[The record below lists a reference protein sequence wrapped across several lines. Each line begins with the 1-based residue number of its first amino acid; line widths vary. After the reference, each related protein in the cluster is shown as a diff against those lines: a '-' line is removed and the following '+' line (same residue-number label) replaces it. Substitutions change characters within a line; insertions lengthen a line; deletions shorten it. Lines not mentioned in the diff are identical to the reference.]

1 MEIEKDMSYPKS
13 SGMRAAIRL
22 TLALAVVASLGW
34 LTLPS
39 TVWNRFEPKALAAPP
54 IIVTTAADNG
64 DNVNPTPGSLR
75 KAIIDANAAPGT
87 DTIVFQIGSGLQV
100 IKPKSELPALT
111 DPVIIDGTTQPGFA
125 GVPLIFLDGS
135 DAGEVGGLTIRGGNS
150 TVRGLII
157 SSFRYRA
164 IELNTNGSNVIA
176 GNYIGT
182 NATGTAASGTKENNG
197 PGILIFSANNII
209 GGTTPADR
217 NIVASNTNSN
227 GSIGVWMWNA
237 GATGNKVIGNYI
249 GTDVTGTQPLGQGNV
264 GVWITNGAAFNIIGG
279 STAAERNVISA
290 NASGVSMDVDVH
302 DNKIQGNY
310 IGTRA
315 DGTGNLGN
323 GYGVIVERSSHD
335 NLIGGTNPGEGN
347 IIAFSNGQGVAFFID
362 NSDTSV
368 GNAILGNSIHS
379 NNNLGID
386 FQLDGVTPNDVGA
399 TVNDPSDADTG
410 PNNRQNF
417 PDITSVTNN
426 AANTIIDGTLRS
438 EASKTYRIELFSNT
452 TCDPSGYGEGE
463 HFVAATNATTNAS
476 GNTNFNFTIPTASIT
491 GIFFTVTATD
501 PNNNTSEFSQCKS
514 SAAATAGALQ
524 FGAQSL
530 NVSESAGTVNA
541 VVTRTN
547 GSTGAVSA
555 TYTTSDGTA
564 AAGSDYTAKTGQ
576 VDFADGETSKQISI
590 NITNDS
596 ASENTETF
604 AITLSNPTNSASL
617 GQQSQIT
624 IFIDDNDAPTIS
636 IDDVQVTEG
645 NSGTKNANFT
655 VSLSAPYFKTTSVDF
670 ATAAGGTATVG
681 NDYQPTAGTVTF
693 GIGET
698 SKPVTVLVNGDTIQ
712 EPNETFKVTLSNNT
726 DLSINKGT
734 GTGTILDDDAPTTTL
749 AFSKSSYGVQE
760 TQQTADIIV
769 NRSGDITTAVTV
781 DYLTS
786 DNSGLIP
793 CQANGN
799 GIASER
805 CDYATAA
812 GTLRFAAGEATKTIQ
827 IPIIN
832 DAYVEPNESFTIKIS
847 NPTGSGVGLGATT
860 TATVTITS
868 DDVQLAIANPI
879 DDQAFFIRMQYIDFL
894 GRIAEPAGF
903 AFWMDRM
910 NNCPAGQICDR
921 IDTSKRFFE
930 SDEFTERGSY
940 LYRLYDGVLGR
951 QPKYV
956 EFIPEVARLNGFQT
970 PQEQQLNKDAFLL
983 EFVNRAEF
991 KTLYGQYLAPNGL
1004 TATDAAGFV
1013 NALCAKAGVTPASK
1027 QSLITNLQ
1035 NATKTPAKTLEDF
1048 ILTPEMSAVG
1058 TPLYDRG
1065 FITMQYLG
1073 YLRRDPDAGGYAFW
1087 QGQLMNQNS
1096 AHYHDYR
1103 FMVGGFLQSDEYRF
1117 RLALISGGP

>member
-1 MEIEKDMSYPKS
+1 MEIETDMSYPKS
-13 SGMRAAIRL
+13 SGMRAIIRL

-39 TVWNRFEPKALAAPP
+39 TVWNRFEPKAEAAPP
-54 IIVTTAADNG
+54 IVVTTTADNG
-64 DNVNPTPGSLR
+64 DDVNPTPGSLR
-75 KAIIDANAAPGT
+75 KAILDANAAPGT
-87 DTIVFQIGSGLQV
+87 DTIAFQIGSGLQT
-100 IKPKSELPALT
+100 IKPKSELPAIT
-111 DPVIIDGTTQPGFA
+111 DPVVIDGTTQQGFA

-135 DAGEVGGLTIRGGNS
+135 DAGEVGGLRISAGNS

-164 IELNTNGSNVIA
+164 IQLDNLGNNLIA

-182 NATGTAASGTKENNG
+182 NATGTAVSGTKENNG
-197 PGILIFSANNII
+197 IGVLVYSANNII
-209 GGTTPADR
+209 GGITAADR
-217 NIVASNTNSN
+217 NIISGNTNSN
-227 GSIGVWMWNA
+227 GSQGVWLWNA

-249 GTDVTGTQPLGQGNV
+249 GADVTGTVPLGQGNN
-264 GVWITNGAAFNIIGG
+264 GIWITNDASLNIIGG
-279 STAAERNVISA
+279 STAAERNVISDNFVGIGLDFDA
-290 NASGVSMDVDVH
+290 H
-302 DNKIQGNY
+302 DNKVQGNY
-310 IGTRA
+310 IGTKA
-315 DGTGNLGN
+315 NGTSALAN
-323 GYGVIVERSSHD
+323 GYGVQVRSGAHD

-347 IIAFSNGQGVAFFID
+347 VIAFSQGQGVVFYDDTTIN
-362 NSDTSV
+362 NSV
-368 GNAILGNSIHS
+368 LGNSIYS
-379 NNNLGID
+379 NTNVGID
-386 FQLDGVTPNDVGA
+386 FKLDGVTPNDFGA

-410 PNNRQNF
+410 TNNLQNF
-417 PDITSVTNN
+417 PDITSVANN
-426 AANTIIDGTLRS
+426 AANTVIDGTLRS

-463 HFVAATNATTNAS
+463 HFVAATSATTNAS

-491 GIFFTVTATD
+491 GNFFTVTATD
-501 PNNNTSEFSQCKS
+501 PSNNTSEFSQCKS
-514 SAAATAGALQ
+514 SAAATAGTLQ
-524 FGAQSL
+524 FGANFL
-530 NVSESAGTVNA
+530 NVSEGAGTVNA
-541 VVTRTN
+541 VVTRTG
-547 GSTGAVSA
+547 GSTGPVSA
-555 TYTTSDGTA
+555 TYTTSDDTA
-564 AAGSDYTAKTGQ
+564 TAGSDYTAKTGQ
-576 VDFADGETSKQISI
+576 VDFADGQTSKQISI

-604 AITLSNPTNSASL
+604 LITLSNPTNSASL
-617 GQQSQIT
+617 GPQSQTT

-636 IDDVQVTEG
+636 INDVQVQEG
-645 NSGTKNANFT
+645 NAGTTNATFT
-655 VSLSAPYFKTTSVDF
+655 VSLSAAYFKTTSVDF

-681 NDYQPTAGTVTF
+681 NDYQPTTGTLTF

-698 SKPVTVLVNGDTIQ
+698 SKPVTVLVNGDPTQ
-712 EPNETFKVTLSNNT
+712 ESNETFQVKLSNNT

-749 AFSKSSYGVQE
+749 AFSKATYTVQE
-760 TQQTADIIV
+760 TQQTADIVV
-769 NRSGDITTAVTV
+769 NRSGDVTTAVTV

-786 DNSGLIP
+786 DNSGSVP
-793 CQANGN
+793 CQTNGN

-805 CDYATAA
+805 CDYATSA
-812 GTLRFAAGEATKTIQ
+812 GTLRFAAGETTKTIL

-832 DAYVEPNESFTIKIS
+832 DAYVEPTENFSIKIS
-847 NPTGSGVGLGATT
+847 NPQGSGAGLGATK

-868 DDVQLAIANPI
+868 DDAQLAVANPI

-903 AFWMDRM
+903 NFWMDRM
-910 NNCPAGQICDR
+910 TNCPAGQVCDR

-940 LYRLYDGVLGR
+940 LYRLYGGVLGR
-951 QPKYV
+951 QPTYV

-991 KTLYGQYLAPNGL
+991 KTLYGQYLAANGL
-1004 TATDAAGFV
+1004 TATDPAGFV
-1013 NALCAKAGVTPASK
+1013 NALCAKTGVTPASK
-1027 QSLITNLQ
+1027 QALITSLQ

-1065 FITMQYLG
+1065 FITMQYFG
-1073 YLRRDPDAGGYAFW
+1073 YLRRDPEPGGFTFW

-1103 FMVGGFLQSDEYRF
+1103 FMVGGFINSDEYRF
-1117 RLALISGGP
+1117 RLALISVGP